1 MTNSQK
7 LLDVLTTGQY
17 LSPHESVGGVLS
29 RTVDCLGVCPAA
41 INEAVRWL
49 SIDPAMSIGRL
60 RRTELTQ
67 LAQSVHRFWRQRQ
80 ESAAESAAPA
90 PAPRT

>member
-1 MTNSQK
+1 MTSSEK
-7 LLDVLTTGQY
+7 LLDVLTTRQY
-17 LSPHESVGGVLS
+17 LTPHERVADVLS
-29 RTVDCLGVCPAA
+29 RTVNCLGVCPAA
-41 INEAVRWL
+41 VDEAVRWL

-67 LAQSVHRFWRQRQ
+67 MAQSVHRFWRQRQ
-80 ESAAESAAPA
+80 QAAAESAE